1 MAKTFKDL
9 LGPIRAQINEIPVEG
24 ALELYQA
31 DDPPLFL
38 DVREPQ
44 EWDAGH
50 VPGATHIARGVLET
64 KITNAIPDRSAP
76 ILVYCAG
83 GVRSAFAAKTMQELG
98 YEDVTSMIGGF
109 GAWKE
114 ISAPIE
120 KPVVTTT
127 TDPALSDRYSRH
139 HLLPEVG
146 EAGQKKLMA
155 AKVLL
160 VGAGGLGSP
169 AALYLAAAGVGTIGV
184 CDGDVVDES
193 NLQRQVLHRTLD
205 IGRPKVDSA
214 RDAIRL
220 LNPDVTVQTY
230 HERLTPENAEAI
242 VSQYDVVVDGADN
255 FPTRYLVNDVTYLL
269 GKANAH
275 GSIFRFEGQATTF
288 VPGAGPC
295 YRCLYP
301 EAPPPELAPS

>member
-9 LGPIRAQINEIPVEG
+9 LGSIRGDINEVPVEE
-24 ALELYQA
+24 ALERYQA

-38 DVREPQ
+38 DVRESQ
-44 EWDAGH
+44 EWDGGH
-50 VPGATHIARGVLET
+50 IPGATYISRGVLET
-64 KITNAIPDRSAP
+64 KVTNVLPDRSQP
-76 ILVYCAG
+76 ILIYCAG
-83 GVRSAFAAKTMQELG
+83 GVRSAFAAKTLQELG
-98 YEDVTSMIGGF
+98 YTDVTSMIGGF
-109 GAWKE
+109 GAWRE

-120 KPVVTTT
+120 KPVVTNSS
-127 TDPALSDRYSRH
+127 PALSDRYSRH

-146 EAGQKKLMA
+146 EQGQQKLLE

-169 AALYLAAAGVGTIGV
+169 SALYLAAAGIGTIGV

-193 NLQRQVLHRTLD
+193 NLQRQVLHRTSD

-214 RDAIRL
+214 RDAIRS
-220 LNPDVTVQTY
+220 LNPDVTVNTY
-230 HERLTPENAEAI
+230 NERLTPANAEAI
-242 VSQYDVVVDGADN
+242 VGPYDVVVDGADN
-255 FPTRYLVNDVTYLL
+255 FPTRYLVNDVTQLL

-288 VPGAGPC
+288 VPGEGPC

>member
-1 MAKTFKDL
+1 MAKTYKDL
-9 LGPIRAQINEIPVEG
+9 LTEVKKEINEVSVDV
-24 ALELYQA
+24 ALERYQS
-31 DDPPLFL
+31 DTPPLFL

-44 EWDAGH
+44 EWDGGH

-64 KITNAIPDRSAP
+64 KIANNLPDRSQP

-83 GVRSAFAAKTMQELG
+83 GVRSAFAAQTMQALG
-98 YEDVTSMIGGF
+98 YTDVTSMLGGF
-109 GAWKE
+109 GAWRE
-114 ISAPIE
+114 LQAPIE
-120 KPVVTTT
+120 VPVTKSSTS
-127 TDPALSDRYSRH
+127 PALSERYSRH

-146 EAGQKKLMA
+146 EQGQQKLLD

-169 AALYLAAAGVGTIGV
+169 AALYLAAAGIGTLGI

-193 NLQRQVLHRTLD
+193 NLQRQVVHRTYD

-214 RDAIRL
+214 REAIKA
-220 LNPDVTVQTY
+220 LNPDVTVHTY
-230 HERLTPENAEAI
+230 NERLTPENAEAI
-242 VSQYDVVVDGADN
+242 VGQYDVVVDGADN

-288 VPGAGPC
+288 VPGEGPC

>member
-1 MAKTFKDL
+1 MAKTYKDL
-9 LGPIRAQINEIPVEG
+9 LQAAKGEINEVTVDV
-24 ALELYQA
+24 ALERYQSPA
-31 DDPPLFL
+31 APLFL

-50 VPGATHIARGVLET
+50 VPGATYISRGVLET
-64 KITNAIPDRSAP
+64 KIANVIPDRSTT

-83 GVRSAFAAKTMQELG
+83 GVRSAFAAQTLQALG
-98 YEDVTSMIGGF
+98 YTDVTSMLGGF
-109 GAWKE
+109 GAWRE
-114 ISAPIE
+114 LQAPIE
-120 KPVVTTT
+120 KPAVTSTS
-127 TDPALSDRYSRH
+127 PALSDRYSRH

-146 EAGQKKLMA
+146 EAGQQKLLE

-169 AALYLAAAGVGTIGV
+169 AALYLAAAGIGTMGI

-193 NLQRQVLHRTLD
+193 NLQRQILHRTYD
-205 IGRPKVDSA
+205 VGRPKVDSA
-214 RDAIRL
+214 RDAIRA
-220 LNPDVTVQTY
+220 LNPDVTVKTY
-230 HERLTPENAEAI
+230 NERLTPENAEAI

-269 GKANAH
+269 GKVNAH

-288 VPGAGPC
+288 VPGEGPC